1 MNRRTA
7 FLSVTLL
14 TLVACAFPQSSF
26 AQGSPLIGTWKVNL
40 AKSNYT
46 GGAPRSQTNTYQQ
59 EGQNIRGSNQVID
72 AQGNAASA
80 TFMHIYDGQP
90 HPMTGNPNID
100 ARSYTRVDANTLIS
114 ASTKSG
120 KLVTVAT
127 LVFSQD
133 GKTLTVTT
141 TGTDANGRPISSV
154 VVYDKQ

>member
-59 EGQNIRGSNQVID
+59 DGQNIRGSNQVID

-80 TFMHIYDGQP
+80 TWWACAVELDEAPWQFRQLFG
-90 HPMTGNPNID
+90 ID
-100 ARSYTRVDANTLIS
+100 VLSPIVSRVALVAS
-114 ASTKSG
+114 AP
-120 KLVTVAT
+120 VA
-127 LVFSQD
+127 
-133 GKTLTVTT
+133 
-141 TGTDANGRPISSV
+141 P
-154 VVYDKQ
+154 